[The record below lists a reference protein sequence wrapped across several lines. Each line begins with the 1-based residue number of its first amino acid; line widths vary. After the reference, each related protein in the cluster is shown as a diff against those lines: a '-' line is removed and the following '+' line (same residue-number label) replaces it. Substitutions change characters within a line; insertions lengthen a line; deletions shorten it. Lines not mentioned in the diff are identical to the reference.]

1 MAAHG
6 LECEEAGVK
15 EKIGFHLKRGNAK
28 AFINTR
34 LLMKNQRIPTFM
46 QTTPSPT
53 PAEILN
59 FMPFSLRIKVA
70 QYTNPKKSKIQI
82 VTDYRKI
89 PTLKCFTA
97 FNPCHIGIN
106 N

>member
-15 EKIGFHLKRGNAK
+15 QKIGFHLKRGNAK

-34 LLMKNQRIPTFM
+34 LLMKNQRTPTFM
-46 QTTPSPT
+46 QATRSPT

-70 QYTNPKKSKIQI
+70 QYTNPKSKLLQIIQKSQ
-82 VTDYRKI
+82 
-89 PTLKCFTA
+89 P
-97 FNPCHIGIN
+97 
-106 N
+106 